1 MNHLIIVPVLL
12 PLATGLLL
20 ILATGRN
27 LALMR
32 TISLL
37 SAGVLVLVT
46 LELLRSAHGG
56 NIEVYALGNWA
67 PPFGIVLVLDRLSAL
82 MLVVTSV
89 LAFFSLWYAA
99 SGTDRPGDNLH
110 SLMHLLLLG
119 INGAFLTGDIFNL
132 FVFFEIL
139 LIASYALLLHGGGPK
154 RAKAGVHYVVLN
166 LAGSALFLIAVAVLY
181 GLTGTLNLADM
192 ATKVAELDPADAPL
206 VAAAGLLLL
215 VVFGLKA
222 AILPLYFWLPRAY
235 SSASAPVAAIFAVMT
250 KIGVYAIVR
259 IHGLVFGDL
268 SGPLTDLVLPWIWPL
283 GLITLTLGFIG
294 VLAARELRVQI
305 AYLIIISV
313 GTLLAGV
320 ALNNQEALSAT
331 FYYLVHS
338 TWICG
343 ALFLIVDLIRH
354 QRGPLGDLV
363 VSGPK
368 LPQATL
374 LASLFFIAAVGVAG
388 MPPLSGF
395 VGKVMLLEAAGTGVK
410 AIVFWALVLVGSLV
424 TIIALSRSG
433 STLFWR
439 TEDTVSERPR
449 ANVWAV
455 SACIGLLATSPV
467 LTIWG
472 DAVMDYTQALAQ
484 QLSTPEEYIRAVLD
498 HQTVEPHQNPEGGH

>member
-1 MNHLIIVPVLL
+1 MNHLIIVPALL
-12 PLATGLLL
+12 PLTTGLLL
-20 ILATGRN
+20 VLASGRN

-46 LELLRSAHGG
+46 LELLRSAHSG

-82 MLVVTSV
+82 MLVTTSV

-99 SGTDRPGDNLH
+99 SGNDGPGDNLH

-132 FVFFEIL
+132 FVFFEVL

-154 RAKAGVHYVVLN
+154 RAKAGIHYVVLN
-166 LAGSALFLIAVAVLY
+166 LGGSALFLIGVAVLY
-181 GLTGTLNLADM
+181 GLTGTLNMADM
-192 ATKVAELDPADAPL
+192 AVKVTQLAPADAPL

-250 KIGVYAIVR
+250 KIGVYSIVR
-259 IHGLVFGDL
+259 VHGLIFEGL
-268 SGPLTDLVLPWIWPL
+268 AGPWLWPL
-283 GLITLTLGFIG
+283 GLLTLTLGFIG
-294 VLAARELRVQI
+294 VLAAKELRMQV

-320 ALNNQEALSAT
+320 ALNNEAALSAT

-338 TWICG
+338 TWVGG
-343 ALFLIVDLIRH
+343 ALFLIVDLIRQ
-354 QRGPLGDLV
+354 QRGPLGDLTV
-363 VSGPK
+363 TGPK
-368 LPQATL
+368 LPQARL
-374 LASLFFIAAVGVAG
+374 LASLFLVAAVSVAG

-395 VGKVMLLEAAGTGVK
+395 VGKLMLLEAAGTGID
-410 AIVFWALVLVGSLV
+410 AIFFWTLILLGGLV

-433 STLFWR
+433 STVFWR
-439 TEDTVSERPR
+439 TEDTLSERPP
-449 ANVWAV
+449 ANIWAIG
-455 SACIGLLATSPV
+455 ACIGLLATSPL

-472 DAVMDYTQALAQ
+472 DAVMSYTQALAQ
-484 QLSTPEEYIRAVLD
+484 QLSTPEDYIRAVLD
-498 HQTVEPHQNPEGGH
+498 HQVIDAHQSSKGGH